1 MAWSM
6 PRGMMARMHAHRSA
20 RTVQPDRSTSASERV
35 AERTCVG
42 CQKAHPKDQL
52 MRLVCG
58 PTGQVLLDVHGKLP
72 GRGVYL
78 CAQRPCA
85 AQALKRARLPEAF
98 RREVTL
104 CPVDELVRAMASAM
118 EDRAVGC
125 IRIARKAGRVVS
137 GYTQVSRAL
146 MYEPVACLLVAEDT
160 ARERR
165 REYQDWCVKRQIP
178 CRSFLTKARLG
189 GLAGRDESSAI
200 GVLDTRLGERLLG
213 YLEGMSRLTER

>member
-1 MAWSM
+1 MSL
-6 PRGMMARMHAHRSA
+6 SA
-20 RTVQPDRSTSASERV
+20 RTRIGRRSRSAIASTRA

-42 CQKAHPKDQL
+42 CQQVRPKDQL

-58 PTGQVLLDVHGKLP
+58 PSGQVLLDIHGKLP
-72 GRGVYL
+72 GRGAYL

-85 AQALKRARLPEAF
+85 EQALKRTRLQEAF

-104 CPVDELVRAMASAM
+104 ASLDDLVRAMVSVMA
-118 EDRAVGC
+118 ERALGC

-160 ARERR
+160 ARERL
-165 REYQDWCVKRQIP
+165 REYQGWCAKRQIP

-189 GLAGRDESSAI
+189 ELAGRDESSAMGI
-200 GVLDTRLGERLLG
+200 LDPRLGERLIG
-213 YLEGMSRLTER
+213 YIEGMSRLTER

>member
-1 MAWSM
+1 M
-6 PRGMMARMHAHRSA
+6 P
-20 RTVQPDRSTSASERV
+20 ASKRA

-42 CQKAHPKDQL
+42 CQQVHPKEQL
-52 MRLVCG
+52 IRLVCS
-58 PTGQVLLDVHGKLP
+58 PTAQVLPDVYGKLP

-78 CAQRPCA
+78 CAQRPCVE
-85 AQALKRARLPEAF
+85 QAFKRARLQEAF

-104 CPVDELVRAMASAM
+104 APIEELVRAMASVM
-118 EDRAVGC
+118 KERALGC

-160 ARERR
+160 ARERQ
-165 REYQDWCVKRQIP
+165 REYQGWCAARQIP

-189 GLAGRDESSAI
+189 ELAGRDESSAMGI
-200 GVLDTRLGERLLG
+200 LEPRLGERLRG

>member
-1 MAWSM
+1 MNLSG
-6 PRGMMARMHAHRSA
+6 RARTGQHDRSA
-20 RTVQPDRSTSASERV
+20 AASRRV

-42 CQKAHPKDQL
+42 CQQVGPKDRL
-52 MRLVCG
+52 IRLVCG
-58 PTGQVLLDVHGKLP
+58 PSGHVLLDIHGKLP
-72 GRGVYL
+72 GRGAYL

-85 AQALKRARLPEAF
+85 EQALKRTRLQEAF

-104 CPVDELVRAMASAM
+104 TSIDELVRAMASVLT
-118 EDRAVGC
+118 ERALGC

-160 ARERR
+160 ARERL
-165 REYQDWCVKRQIP
+165 REYQGWCTKRQIP

-189 GLAGRDESSAI
+189 ELAGRDESSAMGI
-200 GVLDTRLGERLLG
+200 LDPRLGERLIG

>member
-1 MAWSM
+1 MSSNG
-6 PRGMMARMHAHRSA
+6 RA
-20 RTVQPDRSTSASERV
+20 RTGQHDGSAPASKRV

-42 CQKAHPKDQL
+42 CQKTQLKDQL
-52 MRLVCG
+52 IRLLCD
-58 PTGQVLLDVHGKLP
+58 PAGQVLPDVYGKLP
-72 GRGVYL
+72 GHGAYI

-85 AQALKRARLPEAF
+85 EQAVKRARLQAAF

-104 CPVDELVRAMASAM
+104 APIDELVRAMASVM
-118 EDRAVGC
+118 EERAVGC

-165 REYQDWCVKRQIP
+165 REYQSWCAKRQIP
-178 CRSFLTKARLG
+178 YRSFLTKARLG
-189 GLAGRDESSAI
+189 ELAGRDESSALGI
-200 GVLDTRLGERLLG
+200 LDPRLGERLLG